1 MNKPK
6 MIIFDYGHTLL
17 WERDFDF
24 GRGYRAIFEHVSANP
39 NGVTSDEMQ
48 ELSEGIFNDVQVCR
62 TNGFE
67 IHEFPLLRCASEA
80 LGVEFSLP
88 LEDIETIL
96 WTNASNGG
104 KMPHIS
110 ELLAYLKSEG
120 IRTGVISNIGWS
132 GGALKRRIERLL
144 PEGDFEFIITSSEYA
159 VRKPNPLIFKVAL
172 QKSGLKPDEVWFCGD
187 NIKADVNGAH
197 GAGIFPV
204 YYDCIDGEI
213 DSLAKSGT
221 LPDFDYLHIH
231 DWRELIDILKDL

>member
-1 MNKPK
+1 MKKPK

-17 WERDFDF
+17 WEKDFDF
-24 GRGYRAIFEHVSANP
+24 KRGYRAIFEHISKNP
-39 NGVTSDEMQ
+39 NGVTSDEMC
-48 ELSEGIFNDVQVCR
+48 ELSDGLFGDMQVCR
-62 TNGFE
+62 KHGYE
-67 IHEFPLLRCASEA
+67 IHEFPMLRCATEA
-80 LGVEFSLP
+80 LGIEFSLP
-88 LEDIETIL
+88 IEEIEDIL
-96 WTNASNGG
+96 WMNCSNGD

-172 QKSGLKPDEVWFCGD
+172 QKSGLTPDEIWFCGD
-187 NIKADVNGAH
+187 NISADVVGAH
-197 GAGIFPV
+197 GVGIFPV
-204 YYDCIDGEI
+204 YYECDDEQDPLVRKDIN
-213 DSLAKSGT
+213 
-221 LPDFDYLHIH
+221 PDFDYLHIH

>member
-1 MNKPK
+1 MKKPK
-6 MIIFDYGHTLL
+6 MIVFDYGHTLL

-24 GRGYRAIFEHVSANP
+24 KRGYRAIFEHVSANP

-48 ELSEGIFNDVQVCR
+48 ELAEGIFNDVQVCR

-80 LGVEFSLP
+80 LGVEFDIP
-88 LEDIETIL
+88 IEDVENIL
-96 WTNASNGG
+96 WTNASNGD
-104 KMPHIS
+104 KMPHVD
-110 ELLAYLKSEG
+110 ELLEYLKSEG

-144 PEGDFEFIITSSEYA
+144 PEGEFEFIITSSEYA

-172 QKSGLKPDEVWFCGD
+172 QKAGLKPDDVWFCGD
-187 NIKADVNGAH
+187 NIKADVIGAN
-197 GAGIFPV
+197 GAGIFPI
-204 YYDCIDGEI
+204 YYDCADEK
-213 DSLAKSGT
+213 DPLAKCST
-221 LPDFDYLHIH
+221 IPDFDYLHIQ

>member
-1 MNKPK
+1 MQRPK

-17 WERDFDF
+17 WEKDFDF
-24 GRGYRAIFEHVSANP
+24 RRGYRAIFEHISKNP

-48 ELSEGIFNDVQVCR
+48 ELAEGIFDDVQVCR
-62 TNGFE
+62 ANGFE

-80 LGVEFSLP
+80 LGVGFDIP
-88 LEDIETIL
+88 IEDVEDIL
-96 WTNASNGG
+96 WTNASSGD

-110 ELLAYLKSEG
+110 DLLAYLKNEG

-144 PEGDFEFIITSSEYA
+144 PDGDFEFIITSSEYA
-159 VRKPNPLIFKVAL
+159 VRKPNPLIFKAAL
-172 QKSGLKPDEVWFCGD
+172 QKAGLKPDEVWFCGD
-187 NIKADVNGAH
+187 NISSDIIGAH

-204 YYDCIDGEI
+204 YYDCPAEKDPF
-213 DSLAKSGT
+213 AKSDT
-221 LPDFDYLHIH
+221 APDFDYLHIH